1 MSDNKTVID
10 RIKEYRDYKGGTKKD
25 FEIKCGLSN
34 GYFNSTKKT
43 PSAEILEK
51 VLTAFPDL
59 SREWVMSG
67 NGEMLIN
74 ANSDLKSYQPTEN
87 VNLSSE
93 LITLYTCP
101 ECVNKQKEIDYW
113 KSKFYALCDE
123 SREVERKYREL
134 LEEKIEV
141 KKETTSTNNQKAG

>member
-10 RIKEYRDYKGGTKKD
+10 RIKEYRDYKGGKKKD

-51 VLTAFPDL
+51 VLNAFPDL

-74 ANSDLKSYQPTEN
+74 TNEKVIYPNEES
-87 VNLSSE
+87 VNPLNE
-93 LITLYTCP
+93 KITLYTCP
-101 ECVNKQKEIDYW
+101 ECVNKQKDIDYW
-113 KSKFYALCDE
+113 KGKFYALCEE

-134 LEEKIEV
+134 LEGKIEV
-141 KKETTSTNNQKAG
+141 KKETTSASGAQAG